1 MANDRSENIFN
12 NSTSDKTRLLFTA
25 KEYWQALERYEEHG
39 ETNAP
44 GFLCVVDV
52 GTGDIYFE
60 PDEVPDEDNR

>member
-1 MANDRSENIFN
+1 MEND
-12 NSTSDKTRLLFTA
+12 KVRLLFTE
-25 KEYWQALERYEEHG
+25 KEYQRAMERYEEHG
-39 ETNAP
+39 EANAP